1 MIFNKPWSIGDVPE
15 DYKKANV
22 VPIFKKGKCSDPSNY
37 RPVSLPSI
45 PGKIMEWLIWC
56 LSNKELKEGDR
67 INDSQ
72 DGSCQTNLISF

>member
-45 PGKIMEWLIWC
+45 PDKIMEWLIGC
-56 LSNKELKEGDR
+56 LRNKELKDGDG
-67 INDSQ
+67 INDNQ
-72 DGSCQTNLISF
+72 GGSCQTNLVSL